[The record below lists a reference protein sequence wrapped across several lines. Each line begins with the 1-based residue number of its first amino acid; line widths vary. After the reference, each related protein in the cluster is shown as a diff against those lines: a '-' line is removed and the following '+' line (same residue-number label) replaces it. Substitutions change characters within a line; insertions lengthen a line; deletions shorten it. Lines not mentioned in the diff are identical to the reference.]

1 LHFLAVLLL
10 IARAAL
16 KCKHLAKQTFGA
28 PSLVTAEAID
38 NSDKVSAL
46 HAAGY
51 RYDARVREIE
61 LQFEAKIAELR
72 EAYLDEV
79 ADIHG
84 SEKAA

>member
-1 LHFLAVLLL
+1 MN
-10 IARAAL
+10 
-16 KCKHLAKQTFGA
+16 KSMTKQTWGL
-28 PSLVTAEAID
+28 PSLETASRID

-72 EAYLDEV
+72 QAYLDEV
-79 ADIHG
+79 AGIQD
-84 SEKAA
+84 EAA

>member
-1 LHFLAVLLL
+1 MN
-10 IARAAL
+10 
-16 KCKHLAKQTFGA
+16 KHMTKQAFGV
-28 PSLVTAEAID
+28 PSLATAEAID

-61 LQFEAKIAELR
+61 IQFEAKIAELR

-79 ADIHG
+79 SDIHG
-84 SEKAA
+84 SKAA

>member
-1 LHFLAVLLL
+1 MN
-10 IARAAL
+10 
-16 KCKHLAKQTFGA
+16 KHLATKTFGV
-28 PSLVTAEAID
+28 PSLATAEAID

-51 RYDARVREIE
+51 RYDAQVREIE

-72 EAYLDEV
+72 EAYLDEI

-84 SEKAA
+84 SKAA

>member
-1 LHFLAVLLL
+1 MN
-10 IARAAL
+10 
-16 KCKHLAKQTFGA
+16 KHLAKQAFGV
-28 PSLVTAEAID
+28 PSLATAEAID

-72 EAYLDEV
+72 ATYLGEV

-84 SEKAA
+84 SEAA